1 MSKAQTQ
8 KKDSSF
14 TIGMLMGA
22 IFGGGALFFF
32 GTKTGK
38 KIKKQLQK
46 EFKEG
51 NFDFEIIKKDTQK
64 KIEKLIT
71 NSNIEKL
78 ISKPSN
84 LLEKSNK
91 TRKTKTKKKKKP
103 ATTKRFFSNAKS
115 SKST

>member
-1 MSKAQTQ
+1 MNKVQAQ

-14 TIGMLMGA
+14 TIGMLLGT

-51 NFDFEIIKKDTQK
+51 NFDFEAIKKDTQK

-78 ISKPSN
+78 ISKSSPI
-84 LLEKSNK
+84 LEKNQ
-91 TRKTKTKKKKKP
+91 KTKTKKKKKP
-103 ATTKRFFSNAKS
+103 ITTKRLFSNAKR
-115 SKST
+115 SKSA

>member
-1 MSKAQTQ
+1 MTSHQTQ

-14 TIGMLMGA
+14 TVGMLLGA

-38 KIKKQLQK
+38 KIKKQLQQ

-51 NFDFEIIKKDTQK
+51 NFDFEAIKKDTQK

-71 NSNIEKL
+71 NPKIEKL
-78 ISKPSN
+78 ISKPSSI
-84 LLEKSNK
+84 LEKTK
-91 TRKTKTKKKKKP
+91 KTKKKKKS
-103 ATTKRFFSNAKS
+103 TTKRFFSNAKPPKS
-115 SKST
+115 S